1 MEKELLNIKI
11 QTLPNGYALTV
22 GSEEYMYFTLE
33 KLAEG
38 FLYHVC
44 LGELGAAS
52 NEDIKTFLDAAVVY
66 RADNGK
72 IAKRMVILEDE
83 NKRLS
88 STLENQK
95 KVIAKQKS
103 ALRKAREEFEKKI
116 LKGEKTLDVD
126 FGGDE
131 DEDDDE

>member
-1 MEKELLNIKI
+1 MKTELLNIKI

-22 GSEEYMYFTLE
+22 GNEEYMYFTLE

-66 RADNGK
+66 RADDGK
-72 IAKRMVILEDE
+72 IAKKMVILEEE

-88 STLENQK
+88 FACENQK
-95 KVIAKQKS
+95 KIIARQKS
-103 ALRKAREEFEKKI
+103 ALRKAREELEKKRI
-116 LKGEKTLDVD
+116 KGEKTLNVD
-126 FGGDE
+126 FEEDE

>member
-33 KLAEG
+33 KLAQG

-88 STLENQK
+88 FTCDNQK

-103 ALRKAREEFEKKI
+103 ALKKAREELEKKRI
-116 LKGEKTLDVD
+116 RGEKTLNVD
-126 FGGDE
+126 FGEDE

>member
-11 QTLPNGYALTV
+11 QTLPNGYTLTV
-22 GSEEYMYFTLE
+22 ESEEYMYFTLE

-52 NEDIKTFLDAAVVY
+52 SEDIKTFLDAAVAY
-66 RADNGK
+66 RADDGE
-72 IAKRMVILEDE
+72 IAKKMTILEDE

-88 STLENQK
+88 STCENQK
-95 KVIAKQKS
+95 KTIANQKS
-103 ALRKAREEFEKKI
+103 ALRKAREELEKKTI
-116 LKGEKTLDVD
+116 RGEKTLNVD
-126 FGGDE
+126 FEEDE
-131 DEDDDE
+131 DEDGDE